1 MRRVKVS
8 EIRMSRDESKQ
19 LERDDWVKNHHL
31 DRSHRQVNAR
41 DVCHFAPPIGEDDLS
56 KDRSRGIE

>member
-8 EIRMSRDESKQ
+8 EIRMSQDESKQ
-19 LERDDWVKNHHL
+19 LERDDWVKSHHL
-31 DRSHRQVNAR
+31 DRSHRQVDVR
-41 DVCHFAPPIGEDDLS
+41 DVFRSGPPIGEDDLS